1 MTAKKSHNITLNEPQ
16 PEKLSA
22 IENNAGP
29 NSPIPEQIFLT
40 FPTDICSLEMA
51 QSANQL
57 TGSEKSHK
65 RRLGNAEI
73 IPF

>member
-1 MTAKKSHNITLNEPQ
+1 MEI
-16 PEKLSA
+16 
-22 IENNAGP
+22 
-29 NSPIPEQIFLT
+29 
-40 FPTDICSLEMA
+40 A

-57 TGSEKSHK
+57 TGMEKSHK